1 MCLSVEIC
9 AHECRYWQRP
19 EITELEMQ
27 LQMVESCL
35 HALKHWAIFPT
46 VGYSWQYFHSPGKP
60 NCSIFLL
67 KKKKSVNFILSCGIK
82 AKLKKKKKVQGVSD
96 LTFPITPTQPRC
108 FSFPVLLPVVFMRLS
123 KCLAFPYSL
132 SSTLLAA
139 HHPSPFLTIILLFI
153 NMTLRWFITNS
164 KVSFD

>member
-82 AKLKKKKKVQGVSD
+82 AKLKKKKKSAGCVWSYISHYSNSTKMFLISCASACGFHALIQVLGIS
-96 LTFPITPTQPRC
+96 LFFIINSISCPSSI
-108 FSFPVLLPVVFMRLS
+108 SFPDN
-123 KCLAFPYSL
+123 Y
-132 SSTLLAA
+132 T
-139 HHPSPFLTIILLFI
+139 FI
-153 NMTLRWFITNS
+153 HKYDTQMIYHQLQG
-164 KVSFD
+164 